1 MLRDRDIV
9 LDRDAD
15 MAGKPPATVKEPF
28 NVFSESSL
36 ASSEPNV
43 TEGSLSVSVSA
54 LDLEETLLS
63 SSETSKPILDTVATG
78 FSTSS
83 MEPPISFA
91 TTSKS

>member
-54 LDLEETLLS
+54 LEETLLS